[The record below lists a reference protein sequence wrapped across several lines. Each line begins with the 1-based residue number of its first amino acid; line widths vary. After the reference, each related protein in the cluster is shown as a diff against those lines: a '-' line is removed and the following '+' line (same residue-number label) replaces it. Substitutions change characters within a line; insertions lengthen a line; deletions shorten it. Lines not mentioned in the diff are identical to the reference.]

1 MPSWKKVI
9 LSGSD
14 AALNSLNVTTA
25 FTASG
30 LNYPTTDNGEES
42 FLQTN
47 GSGDLS
53 FQYVKTIYEEIYNGE
68 ATTIT
73 KGTPVYVSGSVGA
86 AGRVFRADAGN
97 PTKMP
102 VIYIS
107 ADNIASAQV
116 GRGIALGLI
125 TGVNTTG
132 YPAGTEIYVA
142 VGGGWTSTRPT
153 GSAIVQ
159 SLGYVTRE
167 GNGGQGVVLNP
178 GPNSLPNLTS
188 GSVWVGNSSSIPTAV
203 TTSSLSVA
211 SASFAST
218 ASFVP
223 GGVTGTGTTNFLPKF
238 TGATSL
244 GDSQIFDNGTQVKVG
259 NFNLGVAST
268 TLNLAITGSTRFSA
282 ERNAFIE
289 ISTIPGNFP
298 QINGY
303 GNGVNITTSNSYSTN
318 NGSIR
323 VQPQS
328 NSNIDNRVLGTGV
341 QTWSTGGSERMRI
354 TSTGNLLLNTTA
366 DAGFRLDVNGTARV
380 QGASNVGTTT
390 AFTITNSDSIN
401 LLQVQDNGYIRIG
414 SQGTSAFRIYST
426 DTSGDSEPSGLNL
439 VLNSRVVAQAQVGN
453 IGMVTINGPA
463 GTATSG
469 NQNVFL
475 INKPFSPTSGT
486 GTYAASLITST
497 INQTGGA
504 NGITR
509 GLFINPTLTAAADFR
524 AIEVSNNTG
533 FGIFQSGTAT
543 NSFAGNVLINT
554 TTDAGFRLDV
564 NGTARVQG
572 NSFEVTNGATNRIA
586 ITSNQISCLSG
597 VSVTNMNIVAGA
609 ISMPNSNLGIGTTV
623 SGGTTSTLV
632 IGSGNAT
639 NSSGIVTI
647 GQSSRG
653 FAPTSGTATFS
664 FLTWDGTINQTGGAN
679 GITRGLFINP
689 TLTSAANWRSIELT
703 NNTGFGIF
711 QSGTAVNSFA
721 GNVGIGTITPGA
733 KLDVQGTLIVSSSIL
748 QYSNNASITSGS
760 TANVASFSTGSY
772 TAGFFDYVATS
783 GTNARAGTVFTV
795 WNANNVEFTETSTND
810 IGSTSNLILSA
821 SLSAGAIRLQAT
833 SLTGTWSVKTLAR
846 MI

>member
-30 LNYPTTDNGEES
+30 LNYPTIDNGEES

-47 GSGDLS
+47 GSGNLS

-68 ATTIT
+68 ATTIV

-159 SLGYVTRE
+159 TLGYVTKE
-167 GNGGQGVVLNP
+167 GNGGQGVILNP

-218 ASFVP
+218 AS
-223 GGVTGTGTTNFLPKF
+223 VTLSGSSIVGGTGSNGQVAFWDGENSQSGDNGLFWDNTNKRLQIFNPSEGNLIAPLIVRNTIPYQSPFTQFIQFWQVGSGSNVMSLRADGSLDTIGNIRANTLRLNGNGTNNTNFNMLGRNGQDGTGINFLSGHIIGITTNSVERMRILS
-238 TGATSL
+238 TGELTIGSTTAGARLDVRAQGALSTDIAFRVRNSADTANIVEVRGDGIITLGPTGIAT
-244 GDSQIFDNGTQVKVG
+244 G
-259 NFNLGVAST
+259 NT
-268 TLNLAITGSTRFSA
+268 TLNVRGNIVANSNSSA
-282 ERNAFIE
+282 RVTVGTDASNWGIVEGF
-289 ISTIPGNFP
+289 
-298 QINGY
+298 
-303 GNGVNITTSNSYSTN
+303 GNGLELRTVNSVSTA
-318 NGSIR
+318 NGR
-323 VQPQS
+323 VFINPQT
-328 NSNIDNRVLGTGV
+328 NSNIINTVRGTGV
-341 QTWSTGGSERMRI
+341 QIWNTGGSERMRI
-354 TSTGNLLLNTTA
+354 TET
-366 DAGFRLDVNGTARV
+366 
-380 QGASNVGTTT
+380 
-390 AFTITNSDSIN
+390 
-401 LLQVQDNGYIRIG
+401 
-414 SQGTSAFRIYST
+414 
-426 DTSGDSEPSGLNL
+426 
-439 VLNSRVVAQAQVGN
+439 
-453 IGMVTINGPA
+453 
-463 GTATSG
+463 
-469 NQNVFL
+469 
-475 INKPFSPTSGT
+475 
-486 GTYAASLITST
+486 
-497 INQTGGA
+497 
-504 NGITR
+504 
-509 GLFINPTLTAAADFR
+509 
-524 AIEVSNNTG
+524 
-533 FGIFQSGTAT
+533 
-543 NSFAGNVLINT
+543 
-554 TTDAGFRLDV
+554 
-564 NGTARVQG
+564 
-572 NSFEVTNGATNRIA
+572 
-586 ITSNQISCLSG
+586 
-597 VSVTNMNIVAGA
+597 
-609 ISMPNSNLGIGTTV
+609 
-623 SGGTTSTLV
+623 
-632 IGSGNAT
+632 
-639 NSSGIVTI
+639 
-647 GQSSRG
+647 
-653 FAPTSGTATFS
+653 
-664 FLTWDGTINQTGGAN
+664 
-679 GITRGLFINP
+679 
-689 TLTSAANWRSIELT
+689 
-703 NNTGFGIF
+703 
-711 QSGTAVNSFA
+711 
-721 GNVGIGTITPGA
+721 GNVGIGTTSPNA

-821 SLSAGAIRLQAT
+821 SLSAGAIQLQAT